1 LVLVELVMCETVGQA
16 GSKQAHFCKLVVL
29 QALVVVIQLELLAM
43 AVVLVAM
50 GDLVELPMAAAV
62 LVVMQV
68 MVD

>member
-1 LVLVELVMCETVGQA
+1 LVLLELHTVETAAQA
-16 GSKQAHFCKLVVL
+16 GSRQAYFCKLVVL

-50 GDLVELPMAAAV
+50 GGLVELPMAAAV

-68 MVD
+68 MVE